1 VKSKAEMSSVAP
13 GASPSH
19 DATPV
24 VEVELVD
31 VGRFFDRVVAV
42 ERCNLAVNRGEI
54 VALLGPS
61 GCGKSTL
68 LNLIAGFETPDT
80 GTIRLRGRVL
90 NGVPPHRRN
99 TAMVFQ
105 HYALFPHLTVARNI
119 AYGIEARGLDP
130 ATRTARVNDM
140 LALLK
145 LDGLGERYP
154 SQLSGGQRQRVAIA
168 RALAVQPDVLLLDE
182 AFSALDRNLREDMQ
196 VELSLLLRRL
206 KVTTILVTH
215 DQREAFSLAD
225 RIAVMQSGRIAQI
238 DTPRMMYER
247 PSDSYVMCFLG
258 SINTLKATLKRAP
271 DGKPRLRLGDGLEF
285 DAPKLPRGID
295 EPGDVLV
302 YIRAEDIS
310 IGEQPSAVHISRPAT
325 VALSTFLGSQERV
338 VLTCEGQQIV
348 VDRSANGRGQFKA
361 STGRPV
367 YLEFDPACC
376 RLGRVD

>member
-1 VKSKAEMSSVAP
+1 MSSVAP
-13 GASPSH
+13 GAPPTY
-19 DATPV
+19 DATAV
-24 VEVELVD
+24 VELELVD
-31 VGRFFDRVVAV
+31 VGRFFDGVVAV
-42 ERCNLAVNRGEI
+42 ERCNLAINRGQI

-119 AYGIEARGLDP
+119 AYGIEARSLDP
-130 ATRTARVNDM
+130 ATRTARVDDM

-196 VELSLLLRRL
+196 LELSLLLRRL
-206 KVTTILVTH
+206 NVTTILVTH

-247 PSDSYVMCFLG
+247 PSDSYVMRFLG
-258 SINTLKATLKRAP
+258 STNTLKATLKRAP

-285 DAPKLPRGID
+285 DAPELSRGID

-325 VALSTFLGSQERV
+325 VALSTFLGAQERV

-361 STGRPV
+361 NTGRPV

-376 RLGRVD
+376 RLARVD

>member
-1 VKSKAEMSSVAP
+1 MSVATP
-13 GASPSH
+13 AAAAAS
-19 DATPV
+19 DA
-24 VEVELVD
+24 ELELID
-31 VGRFFDRVVAV
+31 IGRFFDGVAAV
-42 ERCNLAVNRGEI
+42 ERCNLTVNRGEI
-54 VALLGPS
+54 IALLGPS

-80 GTIRLRGRVL
+80 GTIRLRGRAL
-90 NGVPPHRRN
+90 NNVPPHRRN

-119 AYGIEARGLDP
+119 AYGIEARGIDT
-130 ATRTARVNDM
+130 ATQADRVNDM

-145 LDGLGERYP
+145 LDGLGKRYP

-206 KVTTILVTH
+206 NVTTILVTH

-225 RIAVMQSGRIAQI
+225 RIAVMQSGRIAQV

-247 PSDSYVMCFLG
+247 PSDGYVMRFLG
-258 SINTLKATLKRAP
+258 SINALRATLHSAP
-271 DGKPRLRLGDGLEF
+271 DGKPRVRLGDVLEF
-285 DAPKLPRGID
+285 DANDLPRGATGQSD
-295 EPGDVLV
+295 MLV

-310 IGEQPSAVHISRPAT
+310 IEEQPSAVHIGAPAT
-325 VALSTFLGSQERV
+325 VALSTFLGSQERL
-338 VLTCEGQQIV
+338 VLTCGDQQIV
-348 VDRSANGRGQFKA
+348 IDRPANARGQLKA
-361 STGRPV
+361 MTGRPV
-367 YLEFDPACC
+367 YLDFDPACC
-376 RLGRVD
+376 RLVLTD

>member
-1 VKSKAEMSSVAP
+1 MSSVAP

-19 DATPV
+19 DATAA

-31 VGRFFDRVVAV
+31 VGRCFDGVVAV

-105 HYALFPHLTVARNI
+105 QYALFPHLTVARNI

-206 KVTTILVTH
+206 RVTTILVTH

-285 DAPKLPRGID
+285 DAPKLPSGID

-376 RLGRVD
+376 RLGLAD

>member
-1 VKSKAEMSSVAP
+1 MSGAARGAP
-13 GASPSH
+13 PTH
-19 DATPV
+19 DATTV
-24 VEVELVD
+24 AELELVD
-31 VGRFFDRVVAV
+31 VGRFFDGVVAV
-42 ERCNLAVNRGEI
+42 ERCNLTINRGEI

-68 LNLIAGFETPDT
+68 LNLIAGFEVPDT

-130 ATRTARVNDM
+130 ATRVARVNDM

-225 RIAVMQSGRIAQI
+225 RIAVMRGGRIAQI

-247 PSDSYVMCFLG
+247 PSDSYVMRFLG
-258 SINTLKATLKRAP
+258 SINTMNATLQTAP
-271 DGKPRLRLGDGLEF
+271 GGKLRLRLGDGLEF
-285 DAPKLPRGID
+285 DAPELPRGID
-295 EPGDVLV
+295 QPGDVLV

-310 IGEQPSAVHISRPAT
+310 IGERPSAVHIGRPAT
-325 VALSTFLGSQERV
+325 VALSTFLGAQERI
-338 VLTCEGQQIV
+338 VLTCGGQQIV
-348 VDRSANGRGQFKA
+348 VDRPVNGRGQIEA
-361 STGRPV
+361 TAGRPV
-367 YLEFDPACC
+367 YVEFDPACC
-376 RLGRVD
+376 RLARVD